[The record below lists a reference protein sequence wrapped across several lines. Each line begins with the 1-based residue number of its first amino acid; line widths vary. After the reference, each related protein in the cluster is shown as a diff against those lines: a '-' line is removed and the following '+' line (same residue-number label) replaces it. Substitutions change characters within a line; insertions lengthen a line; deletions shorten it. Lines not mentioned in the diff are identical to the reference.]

1 MNVTRFARLLCP
13 VGSPGGSKEYCWRGA
28 VLDLFEASEN
38 SFFRYQR
45 VPPGNALATG
55 CHSCRSFSSVTHRP
69 TTQSSLL
76 PERSCGN
83 RKTVFGHRS
92 WARSCHHACEALH
105 TARWAEARVRMIG
118 SRSELWGRRFETSA
132 TATTVRRHRERGIS
146 LFGMIRVPLVILT
159 QLSSAHFRK
168 IVAGGR
174 ACGRYSA
181 NWLRVSEDGGIWLYA
196 ALVLRFLPTPPNR
209 VRPGFLE
216 NPNGGNSYVDGPL
229 PARCFAAF

>member
-28 VLDLFEASEN
+28 VWICLRRVKTASSDTNAFRPETHWQLDAI
-38 SFFRYQR
+38 
-45 VPPGNALATG
+45 LAAVV
-55 CHSCRSFSSVTHRP
+55 SSVTHRP
-69 TTQSSLL
+69 TTQSSSL

-132 TATTVRRHRERGIS
+132 TATTVRRHRERRIS

-159 QLSSAHFRK
+159 QL
-168 IVAGGR
+168 
-174 ACGRYSA
+174 
-181 NWLRVSEDGGIWLYA
+181 
-196 ALVLRFLPTPPNR
+196 
-209 VRPGFLE
+209 
-216 NPNGGNSYVDGPL
+216 
-229 PARCFAAF
+229 ARH